1 RRREM
6 EKASARRRRFTHRR
20 RRRRGYLHL
29 RRWKGRAV
37 DAASGDDKWTYTGS
51 AAFFAGPAVAGGV
64 AYAADLQG
72 VIHAIGLK
80 DGKGVWAVDL
90 AADPAVSAP
99 GMIFGSPILHDGK
112 IYVAT
117 CNIDA

>member
-1 RRREM
+1 GDVTAI
-6 EKASARRRRFTHRR
+6 KPLTASVDSPIDDADSVANFTCPD
-20 RRRRGYLHL
+20 G
-29 RRWKGRAV
+29 KVRAV
-37 DAASGDDKWTYTGS
+37 DAASGYDKWTYTGS

-64 AYAADLQG
+64 AYAADLKG